1 MAGVAG
7 TPVAPTY
14 DNVRL
19 AGPSGLRYPLEVHNA
34 TFVVSKELD
43 IDFTK
48 MLSPVVLTPDQAGGN
63 YFTFANGAVAS
74 TVQFPFGNSSK
85 IFAVANHSGSAVTV
99 QVAAGPGVAASTGV
113 SVANNFRQLLVLDRS
128 LGDVRPLAAAIA
140 Y

>member
-7 TPVAPTY
+7 SPVAPLY
-14 DNVRL
+14 DNIRL
-19 AGPSGLRYPLEVHNA
+19 GGPDGLRYPLEVQHA
-34 TFVVSKELD
+34 TFVVSKEVD

-48 MLSPVVLTPDQAGGN
+48 MPSPVVLTPDQAGGN

-74 TVQFPFGNSSK
+74 TLQFPYGSGSK

-99 QVAAGPGVAASTGV
+99 QIAASAGVAASTGV
-113 SVANNFRQLLVLDRS
+113 SVANNFRQMLCIDRS